1 MSKFPVLLSEP
12 LLAKAASLNLFPE
25 DIEES
30 FVRGSGAG
38 GQKIN
43 KTSSVVQL
51 RHRPSG
57 LEVRCQRHREQS
69 KNRLSA
75 YKLLILKLE
84 QEKIGAKSLLSQK
97 IFKLQKQKQRRSKKA
112 KEKVLAAKKV
122 RSTIKNSRKA
132 PKNMHAD

>member
-12 LLAKAASLNLFPE
+12 LLAKAASLKLFPE

-84 QEKIGAKSLLSQK
+84 QEKLGAKSLLSQK
-97 IFKLQKQKQRRSKKA
+97 IFKLQKQKQHRSKKA

-132 PKNMHAD
+132 PQNVHAD

>member
-12 LLAKAASLNLFPE
+12 LLAKAASLKLFPE

-57 LEVRCQRHREQS
+57 LEVRCQKHREQS

-132 PKNMHAD
+132 PQNLHAD